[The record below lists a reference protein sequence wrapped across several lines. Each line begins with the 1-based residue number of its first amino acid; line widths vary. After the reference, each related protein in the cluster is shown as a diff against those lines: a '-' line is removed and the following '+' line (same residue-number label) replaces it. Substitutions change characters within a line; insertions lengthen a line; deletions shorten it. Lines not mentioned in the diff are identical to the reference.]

1 MEFALS
7 PDQRTLQDSLRQ
19 SLERAC
25 PLARVRQVAATDQA
39 FDASVWQTLCDI
51 GVPALLV
58 PEAHGGLGLSLLD
71 AALVAEELG
80 RHVAPVPF
88 LGTAVLAPLALC
100 EAGSAAQ
107 QAEWLPRLA
116 SGRCIAGVAIA
127 EVVAGA
133 RDGAGVRVATD
144 GRLSGSALFVL
155 DAARADVFVVADRN
169 GGLHLVAADAP
180 GLQRTAL
187 RSIDATRP
195 LGELVFDGV
204 PAQALPNA
212 VPATLERLRSA
223 AWTLLA
229 ADTLGAGWA
238 MIEQAVAYAGERR
251 QFGRVIGSFQAM
263 KHLCAEMAAGLEP
276 GRALIWYAAHA
287 FDALPDEAQLLA
299 AHAKAHLSETGTF
312 VARSATE
319 VHGGMGITDL
329 LGLHFWF
336 KRIGFNRQVL
346 GGPERLRQ
354 LAAGLQGFGAR
365 APSTET
371 T

>member
-7 PDQRTLQDSLRQ
+7 PDQRALQDSVRR

-25 PLARVRQVAATDQA
+25 PLERVRAVAATDQP
-39 FDASVWQTLCDI
+39 FDRAVWQTLCEI

-88 LGTAVLAPLALC
+88 LGSAVLAPLALR

-116 SGRCIAGVAIA
+116 RGDCIAGVAIA
-127 EVVAGA
+127 ERVAGA
-133 RDGAGVRVATD
+133 RDGAGLQAD
-144 GRLSGSALFVL
+144 AGRLNGSALFVL
-155 DAARADVFVVADRN
+155 DAAQADVFVVADRS
-169 GGLHLVAADAP
+169 GGLHLVAADAA
-180 GLQRTAL
+180 GLQRAAL

-195 LGELVFDGV
+195 LGELVFENV
-204 PAQALPNA
+204 PAQPLPGA
-212 VPATLERLRSA
+212 TPATLARLRSA
-223 AWTLLA
+223 AWALLA

-238 MIEQAVAYAGERR
+238 MIDQAVAYAKERR
-251 QFGRVIGSFQAM
+251 QFGRVIGSFQAV

-276 GRALIWYAAHA
+276 GRALVWYAAHA
-287 FDALPDEAQLLA
+287 FDALPDEAELLS
-299 AHAKAHLSETGTF
+299 AHAKAHLSEAGTF
-312 VARSATE
+312 VARTATE

-354 LAAGLQGFGAR
+354 HAAQLQDSA
-365 APSTET
+365 AMKET